1 MRTPRQRPQETRSS
15 SPVRSLLFC
24 LLVSSF
30 VFFCQVFVL
39 LRVCSELFRKD
50 PLRILVLVPPCTP
63 LHPSGHLRCRSLPS
77 STGPRSVTR
86 VFRPVSGAVL
96 RADIESRVPR
106 VLVLQHPRRR
116 SGPCLSSRYRP
127 CHRSC
132 PSPLASV
139 TIKDSSCPSPL
150 APGCRGSLALAKD
163 FLDP

>member
-1 MRTPRQRPQETRSS
+1 MKIPHAPAIFYQSQPVMTNCSPFPDKHRGVGCPTFQGHDVVRTPRQRPQETRSS

-96 RADIESRVPR
+96 TG
-106 VLVLQHPRRR
+106 Q
-116 SGPCLSSRYRP
+116 Y
-127 CHRSC
+127 
-132 PSPLASV
+132 
-139 TIKDSSCPSPL
+139 
-150 APGCRGSLALAKD
+150 
-163 FLDP
+163 LDRQYLLLDNI

>member
-1 MRTPRQRPQETRSS
+1 MTQKGKFHMLRKSHQIHQQDQTEVLSRINIIAVLAVPHFRATMCMRTPRQRPPETRSS
-15 SPVRSLLFC
+15 SPVCSLLFC

-96 RADIESRVPR
+96 
-106 VLVLQHPRRR
+106 
-116 SGPCLSSRYRP
+116 
-127 CHRSC
+127 
-132 PSPLASV
+132 
-139 TIKDSSCPSPL
+139 TILFD
-150 APGCRGSLALAKD
+150 
-163 FLDP
+163 